1 MIEGSVKWR
10 CRSIKK
16 NIVELSDK
24 LVFFWNDT
32 LAKFFFGNFHKTGA
46 LCVNDLS
53 DLLYFSKK

>member
-1 MIEGSVKWR
+1 VKWR